1 MSTTARIHAAHI
13 RRLHDER
20 VAGHV
25 FAMLMLRLGV
35 KVTCA

>member
-1 MSTTARIHAAHI
+1 MSTTDRIHAAHI
-13 RRLHDER
+13 RRMHDAR

-35 KVTCA
+35 KVSV